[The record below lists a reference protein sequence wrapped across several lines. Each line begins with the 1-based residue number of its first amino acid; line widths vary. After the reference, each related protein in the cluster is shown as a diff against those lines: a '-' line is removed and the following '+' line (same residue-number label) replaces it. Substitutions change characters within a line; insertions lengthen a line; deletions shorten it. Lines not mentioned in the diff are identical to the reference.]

1 MIFGQ
6 MTSNGIIDVLDAMQ
20 ASIGEIAPDQSLR
33 GRVAVAIYHHRQTY
47 LIECIREHAIRV
59 YGAWQWITDRS
70 TRFLE
75 VR

>member
-6 MTSNGIIDVLDAMQ
+6 ITSDGIIDILDAMQ
-20 ASIGEIAPDQSLR
+20 ASIGEIAPDQSVR

-47 LIECIREHAIRV
+47 LIECIRPQATQV

>member
-6 MTSNGIIDVLDAMQ
+6 PTSDPIVDIIDCMG
-20 ASIGEIAPDQSLR
+20 ASIGEIAFDQGMR
-33 GRVAVAIYHHRQTY
+33 GRATVAIYHHRQTY
-47 LIECIREHAIRV
+47 LIECIRSQATQV

-75 VR
+75 AR